1 MREIS
6 PRRRWGVWALA
17 AVALGAVAL
26 AACGGDTDSAS
37 TAQQGG
43 ESPGPPTRERV
54 VIESSGGAFSPQEI
68 YAKVAPG
75 VVTVRSIFGSA
86 DSLTAGGGQGSGFV
100 VDESGEILTNAH
112 VVTEGSA
119 SGSTELTEASEV
131 FVEFADRN
139 QIPAEVVGFDA
150 HVDVALL
157 KVEAG
162 DINMT
167 PLELGKADEVQ
178 VGDPVAAIGSPF
190 GEEQSL
196 SVGVVSATDRSI
208 PSLTDFRIDGAVQTD
223 ASINPGNSGGPLL
236 DVEGRVIGINQQIDT
251 ASGADDGVGFAVPI
265 GAVSRSLEQ
274 LRNRGQ
280 VRYAFIGVTTQA
292 LYPQLAERL
301 DLDVPVGALI
311 AEVVENGPAADAGL
325 KAGNARVSFQSQ
337 DIDAGGDV
345 IVSVD
350 GEAIVGESDLSR
362 IVSTHSA
369 GETVVVEVL
378 RDGNR
383 ERIDVELGDRPDD
396 PTPG

>member
-6 PRRRWGVWALA
+6 PRRRWGVGAFA
-17 AVALGAVAL
+17 AVALGSVAF
-26 AACGGDTDSAS
+26 AACSGDDDSAS

-43 ESPGPPTRERV
+43 ESPDPPTRERV

-75 VVTVRSIFGSA
+75 VVTVRSIFGDGLA
-86 DSLTAGGGQGSGFV
+86 AGGGQGSGFV

-112 VVTEGSA
+112 VVTDGA
-119 SGSTELTEASEV
+119 ANGGTEITEASEV

-150 HVDVALL
+150 HADVALL
-157 KVEAG
+157 KVDTG
-162 DINMT
+162 DIEMT
-167 PLELGKADEVQ
+167 PIELGKADEVQ

-236 DVEGRVIGINQQIDT
+236 DLEGRVIGVNQQINT
-251 ASGADDGVGFAVPI
+251 ATGADDGVGFAVPI
-265 GAVSRSLEQ
+265 GVVTRSLEQ
-274 LRNRGQ
+274 LRDGGE

-292 LYPQLAERL
+292 LYPQLADRL
-301 DLDVPVGALI
+301 DLDVQVGALI
-311 AEVVENGPAADAGL
+311 AEVVENGPADSAGL
-325 KAGNARVSFQSQ
+325 KAGDARVSFQSQ
-337 DIDAGGDV
+337 DVDAGGDV

-383 ERIDVELGDRPDD
+383 EQVDVELGDRPDD
-396 PTPG
+396 PTTG